1 MSKSAS
7 VESSSVLETGSGFV
21 LPPQPEKR
29 KIAAKK
35 RRKNENLMLKTVENG
50 MIFVISNLFDSQKTE
65 YYI

>member
-1 MSKSAS
+1 
-7 VESSSVLETGSGFV
+7 LETGSIFV

-35 RRKNENLMLKTVENG
+35 RRKNENLMLNRVESG
-50 MIFVISNLFDSQKTE
+50 TIFVISHLLDSQKTE